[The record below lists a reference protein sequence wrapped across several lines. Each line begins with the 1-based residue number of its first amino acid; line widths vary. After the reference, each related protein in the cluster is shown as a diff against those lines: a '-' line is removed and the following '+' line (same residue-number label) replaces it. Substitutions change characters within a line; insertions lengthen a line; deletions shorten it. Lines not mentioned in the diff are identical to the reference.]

1 MLIVSMDLYEPR
13 SQVNKNAFYLF
24 TDEVAVNYKLEI
36 HIFLKNSKSTI

>member
-13 SQVNKNAFYLF
+13 SQVNKHVFYLF

-36 HIFLKNSKSTI
+36 HIF